1 MDKQKKLRVF
11 YSDISALRDRSDQPQ
26 LWEFLSLR
34 QTTENKTM

>member
-11 YSDISALRDRSDQPQ
+11 YSDISALREQIRSTTVVGV
-26 LWEFLSLR
+26 FVLR